1 MPTTGECKTVS
12 LQMNAHDQEPP
23 TVGTHVEMLRPRD
36 SGSSA
41 SESFERAVVV
51 GSLMDPGLGVVL
63 ELQFG
68 DTVRVQRVWPS
79 PGIHLREVGA
89 ATP

>member
-79 PGIHLREVGA
+79 PGIHLREVAA